1 MPFYEMNALMLIT
14 KQVFLL
20 VIELNK
26 FNSCQPLSRT
36 NV

>member
-1 MPFYEMNALMLIT
+1 MNALMLIT

-20 VIELNK
+20 ITELND
-26 FNSCQPLSRT
+26 FNTFQPLSGM